1 MRSAEIAAVGGTTT
15 QRTISRLEMIDERA
29 AAEDLILMFNAG
41 QTKQCVIPAP
51 AFVDNEG
58 GGCEVLTG
66 GQRYLLIPSCCCE
79 YRPSLSSIV
88 IGERRFHLFTSALE
102 GFPKFRRN
110 GSLCCSVV

>member
-1 MRSAEIAAVGGTTT
+1 
-15 QRTISRLEMIDERA
+15 MIDERA

-41 QTKQCVIPAP
+41 QTKQCVVPAP

-58 GGCEVLTG
+58 GGGEVLTG
-66 GQRYLLIPSCCCE
+66 GQRYLLIPSCCE

-88 IGERRFHLFTSALE
+88 IGKWRFHLFTSALE
-102 GFPKFRRN
+102 GFRKFRQN